1 MKFAAVMFAIGAN
14 KRMKSHNRWHA
25 TLLLLLLSISLLLTA
40 CSAGGQE
47 PAQEVTILTYAVLG
61 EGRADSVRASVNKF
75 NKAHKDVQIEVR
87 EYLNEDGRNG
97 RDRLFA
103 EMAAGRIPDILDMG
117 SDADTASRLPYQVLA
132 RKGFLEDLWPY
143 IERDPELGREGVV
156 EAPLKAAEVNGG
168 LYAVF
173 GKVHIETL
181 AGAKS
186 LVGDRKSWTL
196 AELQKAFASMP
207 EDSTILAYHL
217 DKRSVFYYIFG
228 MSIENYVNR
237 DTGQCFFTGETF
249 KSSLEFVNSFPDEF
263 TGRREEIDAE
273 IAERVLSGRQMLEHE
288 SFGCPLDIQPMDT
301 FFGWGGEVSFIGFPT
316 EDGSA
321 GSSFYINSRPIAMSS
336 TCQDKEAAW
345 EFIREA
351 LLPQYRDMDDMIKN
365 HRFSF
370 TPINRADYDMM
381 IQCVMKRDV
390 WGQMKVGELPQIK
403 IHRSTREEVERFEDL
418 FNSIETINLYDTTV
432 YDIAYEAAGAYFT
445 GDKTLDEVA
454 ELIQQRVSLYLNETM

>member
-1 MKFAAVMFAIGAN
+1 MRKFKKRWLFLPVLLMAAA
-14 KRMKSHNRWHA
+14 
-25 TLLLLLLSISLLLTA
+25 LTA

-47 PAQEVTILTYAVLG
+47 PVPEVTTLTYAVLG
-61 EGRADSVRASVNKF
+61 EGRADAVRTSVNKF
-75 NKAHKDVQIEVR
+75 NRAHKDVQIEVR

-143 IERDPELGREGVV
+143 IESDPELGREGVV

-173 GKVHIETL
+173 SKVHIETL

-196 AELQKAFASMP
+196 AELQEAFTSMP
-207 EDSTILAYHL
+207 EDSTILAYCL

-228 MSIENYVNR
+228 MSIENYVDR
-237 DTGQCFFTGETF
+237 DTGQCSFTGETF

-263 TGRREEIDAE
+263 TGRHEEINTE
-273 IAERVLSGRQMLEHE
+273 VAERVLSGRQMLDHA
-288 SFGCPLDIQPMDT
+288 SLGCPLEIQPEDI
-301 FFGWGGEVSFIGFPT
+301 FFGRGGEAAFIGFPT

-345 EFIREA
+345 EFMREA

-365 HRFSF
+365 HRFSS

-390 WGQMKVGELPQIK
+390 WGQLMVGELPIIK
-403 IHRSTREEVERFEDL
+403 IHRSTKEEVERFEDL
-418 FNSIETINLYDTTV
+418 FNSVETINLYDTTI
-432 YDIAYEAAGAYFT
+432 YDIAYEAAGAYFA
-445 GDKTLDEVA
+445 GDKTLDETA
-454 ELIQQRVSLYLNETM
+454 ELIQQRVSLYLNEMM